1 LVPAAGGASVP
12 EHDLVIVGGG
22 PAGAAAA
29 ITAASSG
36 LAVVLCEREE
46 IFQERPGETL
56 HPGLAPLLGQLGLEE
71 RLRPFVHAWHRG
83 IWVEWGGKRRF
94 TEFGG
99 DARGPWDGFHVRRA
113 DFDELLLARARE
125 AGVEVRRSRAV
136 TGVLGDI
143 GGVRGVLTER
153 GKLAARLVIDASG
166 RARWLA
172 RTLGL
177 ASPPRSPRFIARYG
191 YAEGSCPA
199 RDAAPLLRGDA
210 TGWTWTARVW
220 GKTYQWTRLS
230 FDTRPDR
237 EWLPEEFRGLAPLA
251 RSRGADV
258 TWRIAERTAGPGWFM
273 VGDAAAA
280 LDPTSAHGVLKAIMS
295 GIAAGDLAA
304 GVLAGRLPAEASA
317 AAYHDWLEGWF
328 VQDAAE
334 LARHY
339 RRLKPSLFA

>member
-1 LVPAAGGASVP
+1 MGGGHIDA
-12 EHDLVIVGGG
+12 DVIVVGGG
-22 PAGAAAA
+22 PGGAAAA
-29 ITAASSG
+29 IAAASRG

-46 IFQERPGETL
+46 IFADRPGETL
-56 HPGLAPLLGQLGLEE
+56 HPGLVPLLGQLGLAE
-71 RLRPFVHAWHRG
+71 RLAPFVHARHAG
-83 IWVEWGGKRRF
+83 IWVEWGGPRAF

-125 AGVEVRRSRAV
+125 AGVAVRRPSAV
-136 TGVLGDI
+136 TGVLGDN
-143 GGVRGVLTER
+143 GMVRGVMTAE
-153 GKLAARLVIDASG
+153 GPLAARLVVDASG

-172 RTLGL
+172 RALGI
-177 ASPPRSPRFIARYG
+177 ASPARSPRFIARYG

-230 FDTRPDR
+230 FGALPRGGFLPD
-237 EWLPEEFRGLAPLA
+237 EFRDLAPLA

-258 TWRIAERTAGPGWFM
+258 TWRIALRTAGPGWFM
-273 VGDAAAA
+273 VGDAAAV

-317 AAYHDWLEGWF
+317 ASYHDWLDGWF
-328 VQDAAE
+328 AQDAAQ
-334 LARHY
+334 LTRFY
-339 RRLKPSLFA
+339 RRLKASLFA

>member
-1 LVPAAGGASVP
+1 MP

-22 PAGAAAA
+22 PGGAAAA
-29 ITAASSG
+29 ITAASRG

-56 HPGLAPLLGQLGLEE
+56 HPGLVPLLGQLGLTE
-71 RLRPFVHAWHRG
+71 RLAPLIHARHAG
-83 IWVEWGGKRRF
+83 IWVEWGGKRGF

-99 DARGPWDGFHVRRA
+99 DGRGPWEGFHVRRA
-113 DFDELLLARARE
+113 DFDTLLLARARE
-125 AGVEVRRSRAV
+125 AGVEVRRSSAV
-136 TGVLGDI
+136 TGVLADI
-143 GGVRGVLTER
+143 GAAGGGAVRGVLTDR
-153 GKLAARLVIDASG
+153 GPLAARLVVDASG

-172 RTLGL
+172 RALGI

-199 RDAAPLLRGDA
+199 RDAAPLLRGDP

-220 GKTYQWTRLS
+220 ERTYQWTRLS
-230 FDTRPDR
+230 FDARPERD
-237 EWLPEEFRGLAPLA
+237 WLPEEFRGLAPLT

-258 TWRIAERTAGPGWFM
+258 TWRIAERTSGPGWFM

-317 AAYHDWLEGWF
+317 AAYHEWLEGWF
-328 VQDAAE
+328 VQDRAE
-334 LARHY
+334 LTRHY
-339 RRLKPSLFA
+339 RRLRPSLFA